1 MSSFFDKSALEIGN
15 SVLRLLIEIFSYLR
29 NNNSSFKQ
37 EAEEIFMN
45 FIIKNNIDINN
56 SSGNINFD
64 FETKRFY
71 IKILYQLNKIVNG
84 DIKIKF
90 NSYYSLLLVLKINN
104 FLDIILSK
112 NNKNVIDNP
121 KVKIYLYLLFLHTTG
136 EKKIVEKLGLNEGFF
151 LGTYKELMQ
160 EYPGYEYKDS
170 KYIKDV
176 INKWKKKIKISLRY
190 YFLNIFK
197 KILEYLKNY
206 GKEDD
211 LIKRMKKDADIIYY
225 ELEKNNLKGIEDDL
239 KKFYDNQDYLII
251 LNYISEMFYNNDTIK
266 EPIDSVLLNKIKSKY
281 CDIKIDDN
289 LNLEFDRDKYEE
301 YQTTIKVRMLLSYPK
316 LIYDIGLDNEIL
328 ICTLMQKNSENPYNS
343 IENYKVMENINNNIE
358 NLDNTK
364 VEEYVK
370 KILDDNEFYKTFFSI
385 LESNLIKTFFCGNL
399 YIEENETGV
408 NILDSKIEGSEC
420 FEYAYKN
427 FLKKYNKQNFEDF
440 KNLIIIKTLS
450 KGTRACILTELNKY
464 IINARQ
470 LYIGADINEQNSE
483 LKEILEGYLIVI
495 LLQET
500 EQFLR
505 LLDEGNNKNVR
516 ISTPKSKEGGRL
528 FIKYI
533 FGVESISRIS
543 QEQAKIILNLDNWKD
558 HKKIKS
564 IFEGQLEEANV
575 NEYYSKI
582 YPKSISFY
590 STRKNINETTK
601 DNSYMPFK
609 Y

>member
-1 MSSFFDKSALEIGN
+1 MSSFFDRSALEIGN
-15 SVLRLLIEIFSYLR
+15 SVLRLLIEIFYYLR

-45 FIIKNNIDINN
+45 FIIKNNIDIDN
-56 SSGNINFD
+56 SSGDINFD

-104 FLDIILSK
+104 VLDIILSK

-121 KVKIYLYLLFLHTTG
+121 KVKIYLYLLFLHITG

-225 ELEKNNLKGIEDDL
+225 ELEKNNLKGIENDL
-239 KKFYDNQDYLII
+239 KKFYGNQDYLII

-301 YQTTIKVRMLLSYPK
+301 YQTTIKARMLLSYPK

>member
-1 MSSFFDKSALEIGN
+1 MSSFFDRSALEIGN
-15 SVLRLLIEIFSYLR
+15 SVLRLLIEIFCYLR

-45 FIIKNNIDINN
+45 FIIKNNIDIDN
-56 SSGNINFD
+56 SSGDINFD

-104 FLDIILSK
+104 VLDIILSK

-121 KVKIYLYLLFLHTTG
+121 KVKIYLYLLFLHITG

-364 VEEYVK
+364 IEEYMK

-450 KGTRACILTELNKY
+450 KGTRTCILTELNKY

-543 QEQAKIILNLDNWKD
+543 QEQAKVFLNLDNWKD

-564 IFEGQLEEANV
+564 IFEGQLEEANI

>member
-1 MSSFFDKSALEIGN
+1 
-15 SVLRLLIEIFSYLR
+15 
-29 NNNSSFKQ
+29 
-37 EAEEIFMN
+37 
-45 FIIKNNIDINN
+45 
-56 SSGNINFD
+56 
-64 FETKRFY
+64 
-71 IKILYQLNKIVNG
+71 
-84 DIKIKF
+84 
-90 NSYYSLLLVLKINN
+90 
-104 FLDIILSK
+104 
-112 NNKNVIDNP
+112 
-121 KVKIYLYLLFLHTTG
+121 
-136 EKKIVEKLGLNEGFF
+136 
-151 LGTYKELMQ
+151 
-160 EYPGYEYKDS
+160 
-170 KYIKDV
+170 
-176 INKWKKKIKISLRY
+176 
-190 YFLNIFK
+190 
-197 KILEYLKNY
+197 
-206 GKEDD
+206 
-211 LIKRMKKDADIIYY
+211 MKKDADIIFY

-440 KNLIIIKTLS
+440 KNLIIIKALS
-450 KGTRACILTELNKY
+450 KGTRACIVTELNKY

-543 QEQAKIILNLDNWKD
+543 QEQAKVFLNLDNWKD

-564 IFEGQLEEANV
+564 IFEGQLEEANI

>member
-1 MSSFFDKSALEIGN
+1 MSSFFDRSALEIGN
-15 SVLRLLIEIFSYLR
+15 SVLRLLIEIFCYLR

-45 FIIKNNIDINN
+45 FIVKNNIDIDN
-56 SSGNINFD
+56 SSGDINFD

-104 FLDIILSK
+104 VLDIILSK

-121 KVKIYLYLLFLHTTG
+121 KVKIYLYLLFLHITG

-239 KKFYDNQDYLII
+239 KKFYGNQDYLII

-364 VEEYVK
+364 IEEYMK

-450 KGTRACILTELNKY
+450 KGTRTCILTELNKY

-543 QEQAKIILNLDNWKD
+543 QEQAKVFLNLDNWKD

-564 IFEGQLEEANV
+564 IFEGQLEEANI

>member
-1 MSSFFDKSALEIGN
+1 MSSFFDRSALEIGN
-15 SVLRLLIEIFSYLR
+15 SVLRLLIEIFYYLR

-45 FIIKNNIDINN
+45 FIIKNNIDIDN
-56 SSGNINFD
+56 SSGDINFD

-90 NSYYSLLLVLKINN
+90 NSYYSLLLVLKINDV
-104 FLDIILSK
+104 LDIILSK

-121 KVKIYLYLLFLHTTG
+121 KVKIYLYLLFLHITG

-211 LIKRMKKDADIIYY
+211 LIKRMKKDADIIFY

-440 KNLIIIKTLS
+440 KNLIIIKALS
-450 KGTRACILTELNKY
+450 KGTRACIVTELNKY

-564 IFEGQLEEANV
+564 IFEGQLEEANI

>member
-15 SVLRLLIEIFSYLR
+15 SVLRLLIDIFYYLR

-56 SSGNINFD
+56 FSGNINFD

-121 KVKIYLYLLFLHTTG
+121 KVKIYLYLLFLHITG

-151 LGTYKELMQ
+151 LGTYKELRQ
-160 EYPGYEYKDS
+160 EYPEYEYKDS

-197 KILEYLKNY
+197 KILEYLKDY

-211 LIKRMKKDADIIYY
+211 LIKRMKKDADIIFY
-225 ELEKNNLKGIEDDL
+225 ELEKNNLKGTEDDL
-239 KKFYDNQDYLII
+239 KKFYGNQDYLII
-251 LNYISEMFYNNDTIK
+251 LNYISEMFYNDNTIK
-266 EPIDSVLLNKIKSKY
+266 EPIDSVLLNKIRSKY
-281 CDIKIDDN
+281 CDVKIDAN
-289 LNLEFDRDKYEE
+289 LNSEFDRDKYEE
-301 YQTTIKVRMLLSYPK
+301 YQTTIKARMFLSYPK

-358 NLDNTK
+358 NLDDTK
-364 VEEYVK
+364 IEEYVK
-370 KILDDNEFYKTFFSI
+370 KILDDNDFYKTFFSI
-385 LESNLIKTFFCGNL
+385 LESELIKTFFCGNL
-399 YIEENETGV
+399 YIEENETEV

-450 KGTRACILTELNKY
+450 KGTRACILTELKKY

-470 LYIGADINEQNSE
+470 LYIGADINGQNSE
-483 LKEILEGYLIVI
+483 IKEILEGYLIVI
-495 LLQET
+495 LLHET
-500 EQFLR
+500 EHFLR

-590 STRKNINETTK
+590 STKKNINETTK
-601 DNSYMPFK
+601 DRCMPFK

>member
-1 MSSFFDKSALEIGN
+1 MSSFFDRSALEIGN
-15 SVLRLLIEIFSYLR
+15 SVLRLLIEIFYYLR

-45 FIIKNNIDINN
+45 FIIKNNIDIDN
-56 SSGNINFD
+56 SSGDINFD

-104 FLDIILSK
+104 VLDIILSK

-121 KVKIYLYLLFLHTTG
+121 KVKIYLYLLFLHITG

-225 ELEKNNLKGIEDDL
+225 ELEKNNLKGIENDL
-239 KKFYDNQDYLII
+239 KKFYGNQDYLII

-301 YQTTIKVRMLLSYPK
+301 YQTTIKARMLLSYPK

-450 KGTRACILTELNKY
+450 KGTRACILTEFKIY

-495 LLQET
+495 LLHET
-500 EQFLR
+500 EHFLR

-516 ISTPKSKEGGRL
+516 ISTPKSKERGRL

-601 DNSYMPFK
+601 DNSYIPFK

>member
-1 MSSFFDKSALEIGN
+1 MSSFFDRSALEIGN
-15 SVLRLLIEIFSYLR
+15 SVLRLLIEIFYYLR

-37 EAEEIFMN
+37 EAEEILMN
-45 FIIKNNIDINN
+45 FIIKNNIDIDN
-56 SSGNINFD
+56 SSGDINFD

-104 FLDIILSK
+104 VLDIILSK

-121 KVKIYLYLLFLHTTG
+121 KVKIYLYLLFLHITG

-176 INKWKKKIKISLRY
+176 INKWKKKIIISLRY

-543 QEQAKIILNLDNWKD
+543 QEQAKVFLNLDNWKD

>member
-1 MSSFFDKSALEIGN
+1 MSSFFDRSALEIGN
-15 SVLRLLIEIFSYLR
+15 SVLRLLIEIFCYLR

-45 FIIKNNIDINN
+45 FIIKNNIDIDN
-56 SSGNINFD
+56 SSGDINFD

-104 FLDIILSK
+104 VLDIILSK

-121 KVKIYLYLLFLHTTG
+121 KVKIYLYLLFLHITG

-281 CDIKIDDN
+281 CDIKIDDY

-364 VEEYVK
+364 IEEYMK

-450 KGTRACILTELNKY
+450 KGTRTCILTELNKY

-543 QEQAKIILNLDNWKD
+543 QEQAKVFLNLDNWKD

-564 IFEGQLEEANV
+564 IFEGQLEEANI

>member
-15 SVLRLLIEIFSYLR
+15 SVLRLLIDIFYYLR

-56 SSGNINFD
+56 FSGKNFD

-121 KVKIYLYLLFLHTTG
+121 KVKIYLYLLFLHITG

-151 LGTYKELMQ
+151 LGTYKELRQ
-160 EYPGYEYKDS
+160 EYPEYEYKDS

-197 KILEYLKNY
+197 KILEYLKDY

-211 LIKRMKKDADIIYY
+211 LIKRMKKDADIIFY
-225 ELEKNNLKGIEDDL
+225 ELEKNNLKGTEDDL
-239 KKFYDNQDYLII
+239 KKFYGNQDYLII
-251 LNYISEMFYNNDTIK
+251 LNYISEMFYNDNTIK
-266 EPIDSVLLNKIKSKY
+266 EPIDSVLLNKIRSKY
-281 CDIKIDDN
+281 CDVKIDAN
-289 LNLEFDRDKYEE
+289 LNSEFDRDKYEE
-301 YQTTIKVRMLLSYPK
+301 YQTTIKARMFLSYPK

-358 NLDNTK
+358 NLDDTK
-364 VEEYVK
+364 IEEYVK
-370 KILDDNEFYKTFFSI
+370 KILDDNDFYKTFFSI
-385 LESNLIKTFFCGNL
+385 LESELIKTFFCGNL
-399 YIEENETGV
+399 YIEENETEV

-450 KGTRACILTELNKY
+450 KGTRACILTELKKY

-470 LYIGADINEQNSE
+470 LYIGADINGQNSE
-483 LKEILEGYLIVI
+483 IKEILEGYLIVI
-495 LLQET
+495 LLHET
-500 EQFLR
+500 EHFLR

-590 STRKNINETTK
+590 STKKNINETTK
-601 DNSYMPFK
+601 DRCMPFK

>member
-1 MSSFFDKSALEIGN
+1 MSSFFDRSALEIGN
-15 SVLRLLIEIFSYLR
+15 SVLRLLIEIFYYLR

-45 FIIKNNIDINN
+45 FIIKNNIDIDN
-56 SSGNINFD
+56 SSGDINFD

-104 FLDIILSK
+104 VLDIILSK

-121 KVKIYLYLLFLHTTG
+121 KVKIYLYLLFLHITG

-225 ELEKNNLKGIEDDL
+225 ELEKNNLKGIENDL
-239 KKFYDNQDYLII
+239 KKFYGNQDYLII

-301 YQTTIKVRMLLSYPK
+301 YQTTIKARMLLSYPK

-427 FLKKYNKQNFEDF
+427 FLKKYNKQNFLDF

-450 KGTRACILTELNKY
+450 KGTRACILTEFKIY